1 MAVYC
6 TYASRAVKARKSSL
20 SIDRPKTRVP
30 NRAILDPTDIKAY
43 GTSTT
48 CADVGGED
56 RERAHGHDLY
66 LMHTIGMGV
75 PAVVLVMVVGSLA
88 GGVDLDHCDGGDC
101 DTAAPDA
108 ASRYTEP
115 ETDDGYLMFCPC
127 MGRFGNQM
135 DQ

>member
-1 MAVYC
+1 
-6 TYASRAVKARKSSL
+6 
-20 SIDRPKTRVP
+20 
-30 NRAILDPTDIKAY
+30 
-43 GTSTT
+43 
-48 CADVGGED
+48 
-56 RERAHGHDLY
+56 
-66 LMHTIGMGV
+66 MGV

-88 GGVDLDHCDGGDC
+88 DGVDHCGGGGGGDC